1 MFKTVITLTQMG
13 LPHITLDTVAL
24 VYQSCL
30 EMCVDLRAGVKVR
43 KDLSVIHENSVYGQS
58 QRMNQRVLI
67 NAAAETDHC

>member
-1 MFKTVITLTQMG
+1 MG

-43 KDLSVIHENSVYGQS
+43 KDLSVI
-58 QRMNQRVLI
+58 QRVLI